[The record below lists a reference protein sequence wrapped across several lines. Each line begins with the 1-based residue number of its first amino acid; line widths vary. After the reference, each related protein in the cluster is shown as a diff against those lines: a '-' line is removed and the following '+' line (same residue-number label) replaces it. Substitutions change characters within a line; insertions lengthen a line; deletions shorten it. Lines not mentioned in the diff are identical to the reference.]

1 MVRCRAYRKDGEYL
15 VKKLELLKLPALKAT
30 KGMMQM
36 AADDVLKRETI
47 RYSYNSYVRDSYNT
61 GLYMRCRIIGKYFKI
76 AFFLT
81 ENMRSGGNLP
91 AYELYIDRENQDFI
105 TYDRDQKKWLTAKLD
120 MIQWPSYV
128 SNSRNRWISQKGHDI
143 IKDYLGV
150 KQGGYA
156 GLLEYQLGVRQDQLK
171 RKHKRETDPWDLQLA
186 QTPDLPKDWKK
197 WVAKVGIPEY
207 FIFYHYI
214 RKGATSG
221 YCSYCEREV
230 PIKEPRH
237 NKVSVCPRCRHK
249 ITFKALGKFARFFT
263 NTYFAYLI
271 QRCDEGFVVREFR
284 VYNCHLSKQYQET
297 IQHSFECRRAFYGKN
312 AEPISA
318 YYWGDYKHAHIRWIK
333 TSICGTGN
341 MQDFSGRI
349 YGKTL
354 PDLARK
360 EMNQT
365 GIYEAVKSGADIDP
379 ELYLA
384 VWEKFP
390 KIEQLAKSNLPRITR
405 ECTYNYRL
413 FMELYEKAQ
422 SSSLT
427 KVLGIDALELRRLR
441 NNRGGRKFLQWL
453 QFEKVTQKA
462 IPDHVISW
470 FCQEGI
476 TPENVRFI
484 EDRMHMEQ
492 IYNYVRRQMREG
504 RMKSK
509 EVLTTWVDYL
519 SMAVRLGIDTS
530 DEIIYRA
537 RKLKQRHD
545 ELVERCNQRKDLA
558 LRAGEILQKYPQ
570 VEEHYR
576 AVKEIYSHT
585 GEDFTV
591 LVPDRIEDIILE
603 GERLHHCV
611 GSSDRY
617 WDRVQRKESYVLF
630 LRRTADT
637 EKAYYTLE
645 VEPNGTVRQKRTMYD
660 RQAADIEE
668 ATKFLRNWQK
678 IVSNRL
684 SEEHRQLAAASRTL
698 RNLAFD
704 DMRSQQVRINTGD
717 LRGALLVDVLM
728 ADLMENPETEAA
740 SLPVAA

>member
-1 MVRCRAYRKDGEYL
+1 M
-15 VKKLELLKLPALKAT
+15 KKQELLKLPMIKAT
-30 KGMMQM
+30 KSMMQM
-36 AADDVLKRETI
+36 AYDDVLKRKTI
-47 RYSYNSYVRDSYNT
+47 RYSYNSYVRDYYNT
-61 GLYMRCRIIGKYFKI
+61 GLYMRCRITGKYFKI

-91 AYELYIDRENQDFI
+91 AYELYIDKEHQDFI

-128 SNSRNRWISQKGHDI
+128 FNSTNKWISQKGYDM

-156 GLLEYQLGVRQDQLK
+156 GLLEYQLRVRRDQLK

-186 QTPDLPKDWKK
+186 QTPELPKDWEK
-197 WVAKVGIPEY
+197 WVAKVAIPEH
-207 FIFYHYI
+207 FIFYHYVK
-214 RKGATSG
+214 KGATSG
-221 YCSYCEREV
+221 YCSYCDRDV
-230 PIKEPRH
+230 PIKKPRH
-237 NKVSVCPRCRHK
+237 NKLSVCPRCRHT
-249 ITFKALGKFARFFT
+249 ITFKALGRFGRFFT
-263 NTYFAYLI
+263 DTHFAYLI
-271 QRCDEGFVVREFR
+271 QRCDEGFVIREFR
-284 VYNCHLSKQYQET
+284 VHNCHLSKQYQKP

-312 AEPISA
+312 AEPIGT
-318 YYWGDYKHAHIRWIK
+318 YYWGDYKHTHIRWIK
-333 TSICGTGN
+333 TSACGTDS

-360 EMNQT
+360 EMKRT
-365 GIYEAVKSGADIDP
+365 GIYEAVKSGAVLDP

-384 VWEKFP
+384 VWQKFP
-390 KIEQLAKSNLPRITR
+390 RIEQLAKSNLPRITR

-413 FMELYEKAQ
+413 FMELYENAH

-441 NNRGGRKFLQWL
+441 KNRGGRKFLKWL
-453 QFEKVTQKA
+453 QFEKVTQKV
-462 IPDHVISW
+462 IPDHVITW

-476 TPENVRFI
+476 SEADVRFI
-484 EDRMHMEQ
+484 GDRMRMEQ
-492 IYNYVRRQMREG
+492 IYNYVRRQMQEG

-509 EVLTTWVDYL
+509 EVLTTWADYL

-558 LRAGEILQKYPQ
+558 LKAGEILQKYPQ

-576 AVKEIYSHT
+576 AVKDIYSHAD
-585 GEDFTV
+585 EEFTV

-603 GERLHHCV
+603 GEHLHHCV

-630 LRRTADT
+630 LRRTVEP

-645 VEPNGTVRQKRTMYD
+645 VEPDGTVRQKRTMYD
-660 RQAADIEE
+660 RQEADIVE
-668 ATKFLRNWQK
+668 ATRFLRNWQK
-678 IVSNRL
+678 IVSKRL

-728 ADLMENPETEAA
+728 ADLMENTETEAA
-740 SLPVAA
+740 LLQAAA